1 MTKRDYYEVLGV
13 DRRAETDDVKKAYR
27 KMAIKYH
34 PDRNPGNKDAE
45 EKFKEAA
52 EAYEVLSDPEKR
64 QKYDQFG
71 HEGVRSTG
79 YQGYTNVED
88 IFRHF
93 GDIFGDFGGLEDLF
107 GFGNSGFGGRTR
119 TSNSRPV
126 YKGQDLQV
134 TLKLMLE
141 EVQTGI
147 TKKIKIRK
155 LVSCSVCGGTGA
167 RGGDGK
173 TTCPKCSGTGEIRQV
188 QRTPFGQFVNIT
200 TCSTCRGEGQVIKD
214 VCPACRGESL
224 ERIEEMIQVKIP
236 PGVDKGNYI
245 TLRGQGDAGRFN
257 GIPGDIIA
265 IIDVEDHQYFDR
277 HGDDILLDVNISF
290 GQAVLGYKVE
300 IPTLNGHALL
310 EIPSGTQSGKILRM
324 RGKGLPRLN
333 SSKRG
338 DQLVRINVYTP
349 TTLNKRERELFTEL
363 ARSENALPHNKND
376 IFKKIKDI
384 SG

>member
-13 DRRAETDDVKKAYR
+13 DRRAETDDIKKAYR

-93 GDIFGDFGGLEDLF
+93 GDIFSDFGGLEDLF

-119 TSNSRPV
+119 TSGSRPV
-126 YKGQDLQV
+126 YKGKDLQV

-141 EVQTGI
+141 EVQTGV

-167 RGGDGK
+167 RGGGNK

-224 ERIEEMIQVKIP
+224 ERTEEMIQVKIP

-384 SG
+384 SE